1 MKKIYDS
8 YVSYVFQKYENNNY
22 LREIFSKKK
31 YE

>member
-1 MKKIYDS
+1 MKNMKKIYD
-8 YVSYVFQKYENNNY
+8 SYVFQKYENNNY